1 MPATEVTQNFFE
13 AKPLWVGKVGAAGV
27 ASAVATT
34 IPAQSAAN
42 LTNGNAYIVTVNRT
56 DATGTVKHP
65 ANERE
70 TFIGKLSGTNFIN
83 CTRGVEGEAQA
94 WEADTVLEILMTA
107 EQWNKLIEGIEAE
120 HGSDGK
126 HKIDKLDAVRYAA
139 DAGASDAYAITLSPA
154 PTSYYAGMTV
164 VFKANTANTGA
175 CTLNVNSLGAKDIK
189 KFGASG
195 VVALNDNDLQA
206 NQTAI
211 AIYDGT
217 QFILI
222 GSPGLITGASI
233 VNPILS
239 TTANGNLEINP
250 NGAGV
255 IKAKTTLQLR
265 MFSVSSDQ
273 TTGDGKAGFC
283 VPEELNGFNLVA
295 VRKDDDTAG
304 TTGTESTQI
313 RRVRSGTP
321 VDMLST
327 PITIDSTEQSSATA
341 ATPPVINA
349 SNDDIQTGDWIYTDQ
364 DTVQTTKAK
373 GGVVHMTFA
382 KP

>member
-1 MPATEVTQNFFE
+1 MPATTVTDFFIE
-13 AKPLWVGKVGAAGV
+13 AKPLWVGKVAASGV

-34 IPAQSAAN
+34 IPAQDAAN
-42 LTNGNAYIVTVNRT
+42 LTNGNVYIVTANRT
-56 DATGTVKHP
+56 DSTGTTKHP

-70 TFIGKLSGTNFIN
+70 TFIGKLSGTSFVD
-83 CTRGVEGEAQA
+83 CVRQVEGVAQA
-94 WEADTVLEILMTA
+94 WEADTVLEILVTA
-107 EQWNKLIEGIEAE
+107 TNWNKLIEGMEQE
-120 HGSDGK
+120 HTSGGK
-126 HKIDKLDAVRYAA
+126 HKIDKLDAIRYAA
-139 DAGASDAYAITLSPA
+139 DAGATDAYAITLSPA
-154 PTSYYAGMTV
+154 PTAYYAGMVV

-175 CTLNVNSLGAKDIK
+175 CTLNVNALGAKDIK

-206 NQTAI
+206 NQVVI
-211 AIYDGT
+211 VIYDGT
-217 QFILI
+217 QFIVI
-222 GSPGLITGASI
+222 GTPGLINGASI
-233 VNPILS
+233 VNPTIS
-239 TTANGNLEINP
+239 TTSNGNLEINP
-250 NGAGV
+250 NGTGV

-265 MFSVSSDQ
+265 MFGVSTDQ
-273 TTGDGKAGFC
+273 ATGDGKAGFC
-283 VPEELNGFNLVA
+283 VPPELDGFNLVS

-327 PITIDSTEQSSATA
+327 PITVDSGEQSSATA
-341 ATPPVINA
+341 ATPPVINT
-349 SNDDIQTGDWIYTDQ
+349 SNDDVATGDWIYTDQ